1 MKYSEYKKYGDGEL
15 MKKRC
20 IISVILGIIIGII
33 MGGISGGAI
42 IGNIM
47 SKNIDKYRKLTDKNL
62 ALFLLYNNWLKIKL
76 AGGSIREYV
85 EKEGYKSVAIYG
97 MSHVG
102 ERLLEELKGSDVEIK
117 YAIDRRASWIYSDIE
132 LYSPD
137 DNLPDV
143 DVVVV
148 TAVYFFDEVYNNLKD
163 KVRCPIISLEDVL
176 CNMVKL

>member
-1 MKYSEYKKYGDGEL
+1 

-20 IISVILGIIIGII
+20 IISIFIGIIIGII

-47 SKNIDKYRKLTDKNL
+47 SKNIDKYKKLTDKNL
-62 ALFLLYNNWLKIKL
+62 ALFLLMNNWLKTKL
-76 AGGSIREYV
+76 AGGSIREYF

-102 ERLLEELKGSDVEIK
+102 ERLLEELKSSDIEIK
-117 YAIDRRASWIYSDIE
+117 YAIDRNATWIYSDVE
-132 LYSPD
+132 VYLPN

-148 TAVYFFDEVYNNLKD
+148 TAVYFFDEVLSNLKD

-176 CNMVKL
+176 CNIGKK

>member
-1 MKYSEYKKYGDGEL
+1 

-20 IISVILGIIIGII
+20 IISIILGIIIGII

-47 SKNIDKYRKLTDKNL
+47 SKTIDKYRKLTDKNL
-62 ALFLLYNNWLKIKL
+62 ALFLLMNKWLKLEI
-76 AGGSIREYV
+76 AGRSIREHF

-102 ERLLEELKGSDVEIK
+102 ERLLEELKGSDIEVK
-117 YAIDRRASWIYSDIE
+117 YAIDRNAAGIYSDIE
-132 LYSPD
+132 VYSPD

-143 DVVVV
+143 DAVVV

-163 KVRCPIISLEDVL
+163 KVRCPIISLDDVL
-176 CNMVKL
+176 SQITSK